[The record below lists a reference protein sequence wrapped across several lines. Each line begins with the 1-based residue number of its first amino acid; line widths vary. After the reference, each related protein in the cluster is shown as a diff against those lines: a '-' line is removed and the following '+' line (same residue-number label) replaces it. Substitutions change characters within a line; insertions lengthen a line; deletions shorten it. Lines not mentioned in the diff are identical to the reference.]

1 MSKEKLDTDATDQ
14 HGFSKPKDTYPK
26 MGFEVNS
33 AKPVMVRRMS
43 YTLFCHSEERSD
55 EESLMST
62 LIVAYAGSNS
72 LRSVGILR
80 CAQNDKT
87 VHYHVDHYINSAK
100 PFVFIRSIR
109 IYPCTINW
117 TLDKD

>member
-1 MSKEKLDTDATDQ
+1 
-14 HGFSKPKDTYPK
+14 
-26 MGFEVNS
+26 
-33 AKPVMVRRMS
+33 MVRRMN

-87 VHYHVDHYINSAK
+87 VHDHVDHY
-100 PFVFIRSIR
+100 RDH
-109 IYPCTINW
+109 YTIAHY
-117 TLDKD
+117 TLSSLVE

>member
-1 MSKEKLDTDATDQ
+1 MEQDKIRIS
-14 HGFSKPKDTYPK
+14 
-26 MGFEVNS
+26 VI
-33 AKPVMVRRMS
+33 VRRMS

-87 VHYHVDHYINSAK
+87 VHDHVDHYNK
-100 PFVFIRSIR
+100 IR
-109 IYPCTINW
+109 ISLAIQPANKKAPNNKALFC
-117 TLDKD
+117 